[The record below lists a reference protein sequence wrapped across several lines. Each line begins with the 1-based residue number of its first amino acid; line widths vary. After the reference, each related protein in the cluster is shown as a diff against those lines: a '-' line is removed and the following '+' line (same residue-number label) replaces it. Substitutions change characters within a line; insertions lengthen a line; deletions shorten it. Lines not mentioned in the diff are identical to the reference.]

1 MSIMLLSVTTK
12 NTVLCSKLC
21 PKFLLGSIRRL
32 YSLGSIKYT
41 PLPPFPPST
50 PPPLISTTNK
60 VKLARNKRHTEVQ
73 KITFLSWSISKT
85 ASKKSRLLICL
96 TILGLQNFSCKTVIF
111 KTFIHYAGLMLDAL
125 TVALFSKSYQYN
137 STLVLRQ
144 LVAILSVLCAVMNV
158 LWSVL
163 L

>member
-1 MSIMLLSVTTK
+1 MLLSVTTK
-12 NTVLCSKLC
+12 NMALCPKLC
-21 PKFLLGSIRRL
+21 PKFLLGLIRRL

-41 PLPPFPPST
+41 PLPPLF
-50 PPPLISTTNK
+50 K
-60 VKLARNKRHTEVQ
+60 
-73 KITFLSWSISKT
+73 
-85 ASKKSRLLICL
+85 
-96 TILGLQNFSCKTVIF
+96 GIF